1 MRAVG
6 RAELTDLL
14 CSALRSGIR
23 LPSRSAVLAGPVHRP
38 LSRKRCE
45 VLDAE
50 RIRGTNSVVDISSI
64 AGLIVSSVAAVISIL
79 AWKAAQR
86 SAGAAERQAVEA
98 SRSVLISQV
107 VALHEAQATAQDK
120 VSRVSVH
127 LEDTYEN
134 PCPNPLREHMRR
146 GR

>member
-1 MRAVG
+1 
-6 RAELTDLL
+6 
-14 CSALRSGIR
+14 
-23 LPSRSAVLAGPVHRP
+23 
-38 LSRKRCE
+38 LSRKRRE

-79 AWKAAQR
+79 ACKAAQR
-86 SAGAAERQAVEA
+86 SADAERQTVEA

-120 VSRVSVH
+120 APRVSVH
-127 LEDTYEN
+127 LEDTCEN
-134 PCPNPLREHMRR
+134 PSVFIPCGNIREGAASSPARETLDHGAMAWCISVEPVA
-146 GR
+146 